1 MNFSNVWTEKYRPQ
15 NISELILDEE
25 NKKYFSELTTIP
37 NNFLF
42 IGTPGIGKTTLAKIL
57 AKKFSPNSYIY
68 INASE
73 QGNIDTVR
81 NLISDFISVASI
93 DGNEKIVILDESDG
107 ISYAAQSA
115 LRSVMEEYLGSTKF
129 ILTANYKNKLSEPIR
144 SRCQEF
150 NFSLS
155 GPQILQRIV
164 VILKSEKIQ
173 VSKDCL
179 DDIRNIVQK
188 FYPDVRKTINE
199 LQKCCQ
205 TGIFVKKHDSEN
217 PFFLELKKSISSSEN
232 IFDIRKKIIENTA
245 LFNNDYH
252 FLMRQLFNL
261 YIEEKNSN
269 AVLTISE
276 YMYRHSNVVDP
287 EVNFTALIFN
297 LRNSMK
303 NNK

>member
-15 NISELILDEE
+15 TIDDLILDEE
-25 NKKYFSELTTIP
+25 NKKYFSELEEIP

-81 NLISDFISVASI
+81 NQISDFISVASI
-93 DGNEKIVILDESDG
+93 DGNSKIVILDESDG
-107 ISYAAQSA
+107 VSFAAQSA
-115 LRSVMEEYLGSTKF
+115 LRSVMEEYLDSTKF

-155 GPQILQRIV
+155 EKQILQRIV
-164 VILKSEKIQ
+164 FILKNEKII
-173 VSKDCL
+173 VSKESIS
-179 DDIRNIVQK
+179 DIKDIVQK

-199 LQKCCQ
+199 LQKSCQ
-205 TGIFVKKHDSEN
+205 TGTFIRKNSEDN
-217 PFFLELKKSISSSEN
+217 PFFQDLKNSIASKEN
-232 IFDIRKKIIENTA
+232 IFDIRKKVVDNPT

-261 YIEEKNSN
+261 YIIEKDAN

-276 YMYRHSNVVDP
+276 YMHRHSNVLDP

-297 LRNSMK
+297 LRNNIK
-303 NNK
+303 

>member
-15 NISELILDEE
+15 NIDDLILDED
-25 NKKYFSELTTIP
+25 NKKYFLELREIP

-42 IGTPGIGKTTLAKIL
+42 FGTPGIGKTTLAKIL

-73 QGNIDTVR
+73 QGSIDTVR
-81 NLISDFISVASI
+81 NQISDFISVASI
-93 DGNEKIVILDESDG
+93 DGNSKIVILDESDG
-107 ISYAAQSA
+107 VSFAAQSA
-115 LRSVMEEYLGSTKF
+115 LRSVMEEYLDSTKF

-155 GPQILQRIV
+155 EKQILQRV
-164 VILKSEKIQ
+164 VFILKNEKIA
-173 VSKDCL
+173 VSKDSIP
-179 DDIRNIVQK
+179 DIRNIVQK

-199 LQKCCQ
+199 LQKSCQ
-205 TGIFVKKHDSEN
+205 TGIFVRKDEEEN
-217 PFFLELKKSISSSEN
+217 PFFSNLKNSIESKEN
-232 IFDIRKKIIENTA
+232 IFDIRKNVVENSSM
-245 LFNNDYH
+245 FNNDYH

-261 YIEEKNSN
+261 YIQERNAN

-276 YMYRHSNVVDP
+276 YMHRHSNVLDP

-297 LRNSMK
+297 LRNNVK
-303 NNK
+303 

>member
-1 MNFSNVWTEKYRPQ
+1 MNFSNVWTEKYRPR
-15 NISELILDEE
+15 NIDDLILDEE
-25 NKKYFSELTTIP
+25 NKKYFSELTFIP

-57 AKKFSPNSYIY
+57 ANKFSPNSYIY

-73 QGNIDTVR
+73 NGNIDTVR
-81 NLISDFISVASI
+81 NQISDFISVASI

-129 ILTANYKNKLSEPIR
+129 ILTANYRNKLSEPIR

-155 GPQILQRIV
+155 EKQIVQRIV
-164 VILKSEKIQ
+164 VILKNEKIQ
-173 VSKDCL
+173 VSKESL
-179 DDIRNIVQK
+179 VDIRSIVQK

-199 LQKCCQ
+199 LQKSCQ
-205 TGIFVKKHDSEN
+205 TGVFIGRTEENN
-217 PFFLELKKSISSSEN
+217 PFFLDLKKSISSSEN
-232 IFDIRKKIIENTA
+232 IFDIRKKVIENSS

-252 FLMRQLFNL
+252 FLMREMFNS
-261 YIEEKNSN
+261 YILERNAN
-269 AVLTISE
+269 AVMVISE
-276 YMYRHSNVVDP
+276 YMYRHSIVADP
-287 EVNFTALIFN
+287 EVNFTAMLLN

-303 NNK
+303 